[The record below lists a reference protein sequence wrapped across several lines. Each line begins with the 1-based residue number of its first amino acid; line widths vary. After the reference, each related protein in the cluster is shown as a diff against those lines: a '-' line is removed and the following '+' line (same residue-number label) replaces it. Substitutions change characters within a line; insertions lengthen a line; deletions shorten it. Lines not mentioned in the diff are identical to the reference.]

1 MKKILILICAIF
13 LLSGCNS
20 NKTYHEISYKRLNEM
35 IDNKENFVLMIGS
48 ETCSA
53 CKNYKVTLNEVISDY
68 NVDVKYID
76 LSKLSDEEESILIS
90 TFSITG
96 TPTTVFMTKGNEEDN
111 YNRIVGNAKY
121 SKIVYKLKENGYI
134 KR

>member
-1 MKKILILICAIF
+1 MKKILILICTIF

-35 IDNKENFVLMIGS
+35 IDNKESFVSMIGS

-53 CKNYKVTLNEVISDY
+53 CKSYKVTLNEVISDY
-68 NVDVKYID
+68 NIDVKYID

-90 TFSITG
+90 NFSITG
-96 TPTTVFMTKGNEEDN
+96 TPTTVFMTKGKEEDN

>member
-1 MKKILILICAIF
+1 
-13 LLSGCNS
+13 
-20 NKTYHEISYKRLNEM
+20 
-35 IDNKENFVLMIGS
+35 
-48 ETCSA
+48 
-53 CKNYKVTLNEVISDY
+53 VTLNEVISDY
-68 NVDVKYID
+68 NIDVKYID

-90 TFSITG
+90 NFSITG
-96 TPTTVFMTKGNEEDN
+96 TPTTVFMTKGKEEDN